1 MLPFASTASTQI
13 RFLLHTFTDSNFD
26 SVFPQLSQFVDY
38 GSEGSILLLET
49 CLDHMNFFGEDAT
62 TSSIQLKPQL
72 LAAIFRYQL
81 DKPNFSTVLCQALS
95 RNMTVSH
102 EFLLRDVLN
111 ELKFSVSEKIAFGLA
126 LSDSEEVDVRSIGQS
141 FCMSQIEELC
151 ANAGTIDS
159 NEQIQN
165 IVLFLSRSEGVA
177 KLVDSFIQMVSLLE
191 MKNRTPLILSPLR
204 NTDDMCEVNS
214 LRQLDLF
221 YESSKNDFDDILA
234 EIEKEMSM
242 ADIVKELGYGCTVNA
257 THCKDVLSLFL
268 PLTEVT
274 ICKILR
280 TLARTHVGLEDLQ
293 STHST
298 FCSAVG
304 INSFADSSSLS
315 SWNVDVLVE
324 SIKQLAPDINWV
336 HVMENLDHEGFY
348 FPSEDSFSLFMS
360 VYASACQDPFPLP
373 AICGAV
379 WNNAEGQIS
388 FLRYAVSAS
397 PEIFTFVHS
406 ARQLVYV
413 DAVHGHKLS
422 TGNGN
427 QAWLCL
433 DLLDV
438 LCQLAE
444 TGHAGSVRSMLEY
457 PLKHCPEVLLLG
469 LSQTNTAYNLLQYEV
484 LSSVFPMVL
493 GNFSR
498 AGVIL
503 HLWDVNPNVVLRGL
517 LDVQNFDSESMMKT
531 FGICQ
536 ELKILSPVLDMAPFS
551 FSIKLAALASVKEQ
565 INLEKWLNDNL
576 STYGDTFVEVCLMF
590 LKEIRF
596 DLPQDVP
603 ASSFQHFSAEVI
615 AYLDTVPIF
624 IKVLLGHAG
633 QNVSLH
639 HLLEEMKKFHA
650 VYIQNSTKLQ
660 NGGAADS
667 SSSDGGYPDD
677 VEGEANSYFHQMFS
691 GQLSIDAMVQMLA
704 RYKESPEKREQS
716 IYECTIGN
724 LFEEYKFFPKYPER
738 QLRIA
743 AVLFGSLIKHQL
755 VTHLTLGIALR
766 GVLDAL
772 RKSADS
778 RMFVFGVKALEQFVD
793 RLIEWPQYC
802 NHIMQISHLRATHPD
817 LVTFIERALAMIS
830 SSHSESNGGSIVPT
844 DQHQGPN
851 PVPSEN
857 MEVSESS
864 LKIIGSGSSSTVQT
878 RAQPSLSPF
887 QLQQRYL
894 GSLDDRHKSAGSS
907 LGTTSV
913 KPLLCPPGQQQSL
926 VPTHDVVA
934 DTLKANIAQPLATVL
949 SQNASSGPAT
959 VSSSPGFLRPSR
971 EIASTS
977 IPRQQSYST
986 GFGSALNIEP
996 LVVAAERRDNP
1007 IEVPAAETQDRILF
1021 MINNLSVANFETKA
1035 KEFTDVLKEE
1045 FYPWFAQYMVMRR
1058 VSLELNLHDLYLKF
1072 LDKVNSNF
1080 LNKEIVKT
1088 TYENCKVLLRSE
1100 RIKSSS
1106 EERSLLKNLGS
1117 WLGKFTIGR
1126 NQALRAKEINP
1137 KVLIIEAYEKGLM
1150 IAVIPFT
1157 SKILEPC
1164 QFSLAY
1170 QPPNPWTMG
1179 ILGLLAEIYALPN
1192 LKMNLKFDIE
1202 VLFKNLRV
1210 DMKDVK
1216 PTCLLKDRSR
1226 EVEGNPDF
1234 SNKDVKATLPPIIP
1248 EINTPISVEPQPE
1261 IANSSHPGG
1270 HSNASPQYPTP
1281 HHSPSPLTEDEKMP
1295 PSNLPERLPS
1305 GQGLPVTL
1313 SQSAFSVSQ
1322 LPTPIPNIGTDV
1334 IVNPKIALS
1343 LQMQFHRIVPVAM
1356 ERAIKEIMS
1365 PVVHR
1370 SVTIAIQ
1377 TTKEIVLKD
1386 YTMESDESSIYNSAH
1401 LMVASLAGSLAH
1413 VTCKEPLRVSISS
1426 HLRNLI
1432 QALSPSSD
1440 FEQAVQISTNDN
1452 LDLGCAVVEKA
1463 AIEKALQTIDG
1474 EIAGQLSVR
1483 RKHRDAVGPTY
1494 FDATVYTQG
1503 SMCVVPEALRPK
1515 PGRLSLSQQRVYED
1529 FVRFPWQNQP
1539 SQSTKAL
1546 PAGQSASFTGGSGSS
1561 SVPRSKGPASGQPNP
1576 TVYSTTQGG
1585 PGFGSTTQPLDLI
1598 SEDMDPSSMQIH
1610 SASSAH
1616 IGATDVFTQHGSDS
1630 TSVVS
1635 SFPSTIISP
1644 GPISVDPSDST
1655 KENLGS
1661 TTQPLPT
1668 SSATERL
1675 GTGMADLIS
1684 TGDAIDKYQAV
1695 AQKLEDLIAKD
1706 SADVDVEGV
1715 IAEVPEIILRSIS
1728 RDEAAMA
1735 VAQKVFRNLFENTS
1749 NITLVGAHIGILLAI
1764 RDVCKL
1770 VGKELTSWVIY
1781 SDDERKFNKDITVGL
1796 IRSELLN
1803 LAEYSMHMVKLIDA
1817 GRNRTATEF
1826 AISLLLTLFTQESG
1840 IGVSELHNLIEAL
1853 AKLGTRPGSPESLPQ
1868 LLEIARNAF
1877 ANAPAPPGYIIS
1889 KDEKGMQSRDR
1900 KAPSIHSPVRDEESM
1915 AADPLGFREQVSMLF
1930 NEWYR
1935 ICEATGTND
1944 AAVTHFVSQ
1953 LQLSGLL
1960 KGDDMTD
1967 RFFRLLT
1974 ELSVSYCLSSV
1985 GVVPGSLT
1993 PQSPQ
1998 QVPVLSFIAVDIY
2011 AKLVFLI
2018 LKYCAVDQGSNKLF
2032 LLPKI
2037 LLVTVRAIQKDA
2049 DEKKTAFNPR
2059 PYFRLFVNWLLD
2071 LGSPDPVLEGA
2082 NFQILTAFADT
2093 FHALQPLKVPGF
2105 SFAWLELVSH
2115 RSFMPK
2121 LLYGNS
2127 QKTSPYVQRL
2137 LVALFKFMEP
2147 YLRNAELGEPVSL
2160 FCSSH
2165 AVHFLYKGTL
2175 RVLLVLLHDFPE
2187 FLCNY
2192 HFSFCDVIP
2201 PSCIQMRNVI
2211 LSAFPRNMRL
2221 PDPSTPNLKIDLLA
2235 EISQSPCIFSDV
2247 DAALKAKQ
2255 MKSDID
2261 EYLKTRQQGPSF
2273 LTELKQRV
2281 LLSQGEV
2288 PLAGT
2293 RYNVP
2298 LINSLV
2304 LYVGMQA
2311 IQQLQTK
2318 TSAPRVPH
2326 TSPMD
2331 IFLVGSAMDIF
2342 QTLIGDLDT
2351 EGRYIFLN
2359 AVANQLRYPNT
2370 HTHYFSFVLL
2380 YLFAEAA
2387 NQEVIQDQI
2396 TRVLLER
2403 LIVSRPHPWGLLI
2416 TFIEL
2421 IKNPRYSFWTRSFT
2435 RCAPEIEKLFES
2447 VSRSCGGSKAVDESL
2462 ISDRAH

>member
-13 RFLLHTFTDSNFD
+13 RFLLHTCTDSNFD
-26 SVFPQLSQFVDY
+26 SVFPQLTQFVVDY

-49 CLDHMNFFGEDAT
+49 CLDHMNFYGGEDS
-62 TSSIQLKPQL
+62 TSSINLKPQL

-81 DKPNFSTVLCQALS
+81 DKPNFSTVLCQAL
-95 RNMTVSH
+95 RNVTVPH

-111 ELKFSVSEKIAFGLA
+111 ELKFSVSEKMAFGLA
-126 LSDSEEVDVRSIGQS
+126 LSDSEELDIRSIGQS
-141 FCMSQIEELC
+141 CCMSQIEELC

-191 MKNRTPLILSPLR
+191 MKNRTPLILSPLC
-204 NTDDMCEVNS
+204 NSDDTCEVNS

-221 YESSKNDFDDILA
+221 YESSENDFDDILA

-257 THCKDVLSLFL
+257 THCKDILSIFL

-274 ICKILR
+274 ICKILS
-280 TLARTHVGLEDLQ
+280 TIARTHVGLEDLQ

-304 INSFADSSSLS
+304 ISSFADSSSLS
-315 SWNVDVLVE
+315 SWNVNALVE
-324 SIKQLAPDINWV
+324 SIKQLAPDTNWV

-348 FPSEDSFSLFMS
+348 FPSEDSFSFFMS
-360 VYASACQDPFPLP
+360 VYASACQDPFPLH

-379 WNNAEGQIS
+379 WNNAEGQVS

-406 ARQLVYV
+406 TRQLVYV

-422 TGNGN
+422 TGNRN

-438 LCQLAE
+438 ICQLAE

-498 AGVIL
+498 AGVVL
-503 HLWDVNPNVVLRGL
+503 HLWNDNPNVVLRGL
-517 LDVQNFDSESMMKT
+517 LDVQNFDSESMMKF

-536 ELKILSPVLDMAPFS
+536 ELKILCPVLDMAPFS
-551 FSIKLAALASVKEQ
+551 FSIKLAALSYVKEQ
-565 INLEKWLNDNL
+565 INLEKWLSDKL
-576 STYGDTFVEVCLMF
+576 STYGDAFVEACLMF

-596 DLPQDVP
+596 GVPQDVP
-603 ASSFQHFSAEVI
+603 ANSFQHSSAVVI
-615 AYLDTVPIF
+615 AYLETVPIF

-633 QNVSLH
+633 QNVSRH
-639 HLLEEMKKFHA
+639 HLLEEMKNIHA
-650 VYIQNSTKLQ
+650 VFTQNSTKLQ
-660 NGGAADS
+660 NGGAGNS
-667 SSSDGGYPDD
+667 SLSNGGYPDD
-677 VEGEANSYFHQMFS
+677 IDAEANSYFHQMFS
-691 GQLSIDAMVQMLA
+691 GQLTIDAMVQMLA

-716 IYECTIGN
+716 IYECMIGN
-724 LFEEYKFFPKYPER
+724 LFEEYTFFPKYPER

-755 VTHLTLGIALR
+755 VTHLTLGRALR

-778 RMFVFGVKALEQFVD
+778 KMFVFGVKALEQFVD

-802 NHIMQISHLRATHPD
+802 NHILQISHLRTTQSE
-817 LVTFIERALAMIS
+817 LVTFIERALATIS
-830 SSHSESNGGSIVPT
+830 SSHSELNGGNIVPT

-851 PVPSEN
+851 PVAVDN

-864 LKIIGSGSSSTVQT
+864 WKIMGSSSSSMVQA

-894 GSLDDRHKSAGSS
+894 DSLDDRHKSAGSS
-907 LGTTSV
+907 VGTT
-913 KPLLCPPGQQQSL
+913 QQQSL
-926 VPTHDVVA
+926 VSTHGVVA
-934 DTLKANIAQPLATVL
+934 NTQKASVAQPLATAL
-949 SQNASSGPAT
+949 SQNAPSGPAA
-959 VSSSPGFLRPSR
+959 VPSSPGFLRPSR
-971 EIASTS
+971 GIPSTS
-977 IPRQQSYST
+977 IPRQQSYSA
-986 GFGSALNIEP
+986 GFGSALSIET
-996 LVVAAERRDNP
+996 LVVAAERREAP
-1007 IEVPAAETQDRILF
+1007 IEVPEQETRDRISF
-1021 MINNLSVANFETKA
+1021 MINNLSVANVETKA

-1058 VSLELNLHDLYLKF
+1058 VSIELNYHDLYLKF
-1072 LDKVNSNF
+1072 LDKVNSRI
-1080 LNKEIVKT
+1080 LNKEILKF

-1100 RIKSSS
+1100 LIKSSS

-1126 NQALRAKEINP
+1126 NQALRAKEITP

-1150 IAVIPFT
+1150 IAIIPFT

-1164 QFSLAY
+1164 QSSLAY

-1202 VLFKNLRV
+1202 VLFKNLGV

-1216 PTCLLKDRSR
+1216 PTSLLKDRSR

-1234 SNKDVKATLPPIIP
+1234 SNKDVTATQPLTIP
-1248 EINTPISVEPQPE
+1248 EVNTPISVEPQPE
-1261 IANSSHPGG
+1261 IANSSLPGG
-1270 HSNASPQYPTP
+1270 HSNALPQYPTP
-1281 HHSPSPLTEDEKMP
+1281 HHSHNPLTEDEKMP
-1295 PSNLPERLPS
+1295 ASNLPERLPP
-1305 GQGLPVTL
+1305 GQGLAVAP
-1313 SQSAFSVSQ
+1313 SQSPFSVSQ

-1343 LQMQFHRIVPVAM
+1343 LRMEFQRIVPVAM

-1365 PVVHR
+1365 PVVQR

-1377 TTKEIVLKD
+1377 TTKELVLKD
-1386 YTMESDESSIYNSAH
+1386 YAMESDESRICNAAH

-1483 RKHRDAVGPTY
+1483 RKRREAVGPAY
-1494 FDATVYTQG
+1494 FDATTYTQG
-1503 SMCVVPEALRPK
+1503 PLSFVPEALRPK

-1529 FVRFPWQNQP
+1529 FVRFPWKNQP
-1539 SQSTKAL
+1539 SQSTNAL
-1546 PAGQSASFTGGSGSS
+1546 PAGQSASFTGDSGSS
-1561 SVPRSKGPASGQPNP
+1561 SLPRSNGPASGQLNS
-1576 TVYSTTQGG
+1576 TVYSTVQGG
-1585 PGFGSTTQPLDLI
+1585 PGFGSVAQPLDLI
-1598 SEDMDPSSMQIH
+1598 SEVMDPASAQTHSS
-1610 SASSAH
+1610 SSAH
-1616 IGATDVFTQHGSDS
+1616 IGVADVFMQHGSDRTS
-1630 TSVVS
+1630 TVP
-1635 SFPSTIISP
+1635 SFPSTIISME
-1644 GPISVDPSDST
+1644 PISVDPSNST
-1655 KENLGS
+1655 KEDLGA
-1661 TTQPLPT
+1661 TTQPSPT

-1675 GTGMADLIS
+1675 GTGMTDSIS
-1684 TGDAIDKYQAV
+1684 TGDALDKYQAV
-1695 AQKLEDLIAKD
+1695 AQKVQLENLIAKD
-1706 SADVDVEGV
+1706 STDVE
-1715 IAEVPEIILRSIS
+1715 
-1728 RDEAAMA
+1728 
-1735 VAQKVFRNLFENTS
+1735 
-1749 NITLVGAHIGILLAI
+1749 
-1764 RDVCKL
+1764 
-1770 VGKELTSWVIY
+1770 
-1781 SDDERKFNKDITVGL
+1781 
-1796 IRSELLN
+1796 
-1803 LAEYSMHMVKLIDA
+1803 
-1817 GRNRTATEF
+1817 
-1826 AISLLLTLFTQESG
+1826 
-1840 IGVSELHNLIEAL
+1840 IE
-1853 AKLGTRPGSPESLPQ
+1853 LGTKPGSPESLSQ
-1868 LLEIARNAF
+1868 LREISRNASD
-1877 ANAPAPPGYIIS
+1877 NPPAPPGYIIS
-1889 KDEKGMQSRDR
+1889 KVEKGKQSRDG

-1915 AADPLGFREQVSMLF
+1915 AADPLGFCEQVSMLF

-1935 ICEATGTND
+1935 ICEATGND
-1944 AAVTHFVSQ
+1944 AAVTHFMSQ
-1953 LQLSGLL
+1953 LQQNGLL

-1967 RFFRLLT
+1967 RLFRLLT
-1974 ELSVSYCLSSV
+1974 ELSVFHCLSTE

-1993 PQSPQ
+1993 LQSPQ
-1998 QVPVLSFIAVDIY
+1998 QVPVLSFIAVDMY
-2011 AKLVFLI
+2011 AKLVILI
-2018 LKYCAVDQGSNKLF
+2018 LKYCAVDQGSNNLF

-2037 LLVTVRAIQKDA
+2037 LLVTVRVIQKDA

-2082 NFQILTAFADT
+2082 NFQILAAFANT
-2093 FHALQPLKVPGF
+2093 FHALQPLRVPGF

-2127 QKTSPYVQRL
+2127 QKTSLYVQRL
-2137 LVALFKFMEP
+2137 LVDLFKFMEP
-2147 YLRNAELGEPVSL
+2147 YLRNAELGEP
-2160 FCSSH
+2160 
-2165 AVHFLYKGTL
+2165 VHFLYKGTL

-2261 EYLKTRQQGPSF
+2261 EYLKTRQQGLSF
-2273 LTELKQRV
+2273 LTGLKQRV

-2288 PLAGT
+2288 PLART

-2304 LYVGMQA
+2304 LYVGIQA

-2318 TSAPRVPH
+2318 TSAPRAPH
-2326 TSPMD
+2326 TTPMD

-2351 EGRYIFLN
+2351 EGRYLFLN
-2359 AVANQLRYPNT
+2359 AVANQLRYPNN

-2380 YLFAEAA
+2380 YLFAEA
-2387 NQEVIQDQI
+2387 NQEVVQEQI

-2403 LIVSRPHPWGLLI
+2403 LIVNRPHPWGLLI

-2462 ISDRAH
+2462 VLDGAH

>member
-13 RFLLHTFTDSNFD
+13 RFLLHTCTDSNFD
-26 SVFPQLSQFVDY
+26 SIFPRL
-38 GSEGSILLLET
+38 T
-49 CLDHMNFFGEDAT
+49 
-62 TSSIQLKPQL
+62 
-72 LAAIFRYQL
+72 
-81 DKPNFSTVLCQALS
+81 QAL
-95 RNMTVSH
+95 RNVTVPH

-126 LSDSEEVDVRSIGQS
+126 LSDSEELDIRSIGQS

-151 ANAGTIDS
+151 ANAGTIGS

-165 IVLFLSRSEGVA
+165 IVLFLSRSKGVA

-191 MKNRTPLILSPLR
+191 MRNRAPLILSLLC
-204 NTDDMCEVNS
+204 NSDDTCEVNS

-221 YESSKNDFDDILA
+221 YASSENDFDDILA

-257 THCKDVLSLFL
+257 THCKDILSIFL

-274 ICKILR
+274 ICKILS
-280 TLARTHVGLEDLQ
+280 TIARTHVGLEDLQ

-304 INSFADSSSLS
+304 ISSFADSSSLS
-315 SWNVDVLVE
+315 SWNVDALVE
-324 SIKQLAPDINWV
+324 SIKQLAPDTNWV

-348 FPSEDSFSLFMS
+348 FPNEDSFTFFMS
-360 VYASACQDPFPLP
+360 VYASACQDPFPLH

-406 ARQLVYV
+406 TRQLVYV
-413 DAVHGHKLS
+413 DAVYGHKLS

-498 AGVIL
+498 AGVVL
-503 HLWDVNPNVVLRGL
+503 HLWNANPNVVLRGL
-517 LDVQNFDSESMMKT
+517 LDVQNFDPESMIKT
-531 FGICQ
+531 FAICQ
-536 ELKILSPVLDMAPFS
+536 EFKILCPVLDMAPFS
-551 FSIKLAALASVKEQ
+551 FSIKLAALSSVKEQ
-565 INLEKWLNDNL
+565 INLEKWLSDKL
-576 STYGDTFVEVCLMF
+576 STYGDTFVEACLMF
-590 LKEIRF
+590 LKEIR
-596 DLPQDVP
+596 LGVPQDVP
-603 ASSFQHFSAEVI
+603 ANSFQHSSAVVI
-615 AYLDTVPIF
+615 AYLETVPIF

-633 QNVSLH
+633 QNVSRH
-639 HLLEEMKKFHA
+639 HLLEEMKNLHA
-650 VYIQNSTKLQ
+650 VFIQNSTKLQ
-660 NGGAADS
+660 TGGAANS

-677 VEGEANSYFHQMFS
+677 IEAESNCYFQEMFS

-716 IYECTIGN
+716 IYECMIRN
-724 LFEEYKFFPKYPER
+724 LFEEYEFLPKYPER

-743 AVLFGSLIKHQL
+743 AALFGSLIKHQL
-755 VTHLTLGIALR
+755 VTHLTLGSALR
-766 GVLDAL
+766 CVLDAL
-772 RKSADS
+772 RKSADLK
-778 RMFVFGVKALEQFVD
+778 MFLFGVKALEQFVD

-802 NHIMQISHLRATHPD
+802 NHILQISHLRTTQLE
-817 LVTFIERALAMIS
+817 LVTFIERALATIS
-830 SSHSESNGGSIVPT
+830 SSHSELNGGNIVPT
-844 DQHQGPN
+844 DKHQGPN
-851 PVPSEN
+851 PVAVEN

-864 LKIIGSGSSSTVQT
+864 WKIMGSSGSSTVQA

-887 QLQQRYL
+887 QLQ
-894 GSLDDRHKSAGSS
+894 
-907 LGTTSV
+907 
-913 KPLLCPPGQQQSL
+913 PLLHPAGQQQSL
-926 VPTHDVVA
+926 VSTHDVVA
-934 DTLKANIAQPLATVL
+934 NTQK
-949 SQNASSGPAT
+949 NAPSGPAAVPST
-959 VSSSPGFLRPSR
+959 PGFLRPSR
-971 EIASTS
+971 GIPSTS

-986 GFGSALNIEP
+986 GFGSALSIET
-996 LVVAAERRDNP
+996 LLVAAERRETP
-1007 IEVPAAETQDRILF
+1007 IEVPEQETRDRILF
-1021 MINNLSVANFETKA
+1021 MINNLSVANVETKA

-1045 FYPWFAQYMVMRR
+1045 FYPWFAQYMVMKR
-1058 VSLELNLHDLYLKF
+1058 VSIELNFHDLYLKF
-1072 LDKVNSNF
+1072 LDKVNSRI
-1080 LNKEIVKT
+1080 LNKEILKF

-1100 RIKSSS
+1100 LIKSSS

-1126 NQALRAKEINP
+1126 NQALRAKEIAP

-1164 QFSLAY
+1164 QSSLAY

-1202 VLFKNLRV
+1202 VLFKNLGV

-1216 PTCLLKDRSR
+1216 PTSLLKDRSR

-1234 SNKDVKATLPPIIP
+1234 SNKDVTATQPLTIP
-1248 EINTPISVEPQPE
+1248 EVNTLISVEPQPE
-1261 IANSSHPGG
+1261 IANSSLPGG
-1270 HSNASPQYPTP
+1270 HSNALPQYPTP
-1281 HHSPSPLTEDEKMP
+1281 HHSHNPLTKDEKMP
-1295 PSNLPERLPS
+1295 ASNLPERLPP
-1305 GQGLPVTL
+1305 GQGLPVAP
-1313 SQSAFSVSQ
+1313 SQSPFSVSQ

-1343 LQMQFHRIVPVAM
+1343 LQMEFQRIVPVAM
-1356 ERAIKEIMS
+1356 ERAIKEVMS
-1365 PVVHR
+1365 PVVQR

-1377 TTKEIVLKD
+1377 TTKELVLKD
-1386 YTMESDESSIYNSAH
+1386 YAMESDESRMYNAAH

-1432 QALSPSSD
+1432 QALGPSSD

-1483 RKHRDAVGPTY
+1483 RKHREAVGPAY
-1494 FDATVYTQG
+1494 FDATTYTQFPL
-1503 SMCVVPEALRPK
+1503 SLVPEALRPK

-1539 SQSTKAL
+1539 SQSTNAL
-1546 PAGQSASFTGGSGSS
+1546 PAGQAASFTGDSGSS
-1561 SVPRSKGPASGQPNP
+1561 NLSRSNGPASGQLNS
-1576 TVYSTTQGG
+1576 TVYSTVQGG
-1585 PGFGSTTQPLDLI
+1585 PGFAQPLDLI
-1598 SEDMDPSSMQIH
+1598 SEDMDPASAQTHSS
-1610 SASSAH
+1610 SLAH
-1616 IGATDVFTQHGSDS
+1616 IGAADVFMQHGSNRTS
-1630 TSVVS
+1630 TVP
-1635 SFPSTIISP
+1635 SFPSTIISVE
-1644 GPISVDPSDST
+1644 PISVDPSDST
-1655 KENLGS
+1655 KEDLGA
-1661 TTQPLPT
+1661 TTQPSPT
-1668 SSATERL
+1668 SSATECL
-1675 GTGMADLIS
+1675 GAGTTDSIS
-1684 TGDAIDKYQAV
+1684 TGDALDKYQAV
-1695 AQKLEDLIAKD
+1695 AQKVQPENLIAKD
-1706 SADVDVEGV
+1706 STDVEV
-1715 IAEVPEIILRSIS
+1715 E
-1728 RDEAAMA
+1728 
-1735 VAQKVFRNLFENTS
+1735 
-1749 NITLVGAHIGILLAI
+1749 
-1764 RDVCKL
+1764 
-1770 VGKELTSWVIY
+1770 
-1781 SDDERKFNKDITVGL
+1781 
-1796 IRSELLN
+1796 
-1803 LAEYSMHMVKLIDA
+1803 
-1817 GRNRTATEF
+1817 
-1826 AISLLLTLFTQESG
+1826 
-1840 IGVSELHNLIEAL
+1840 
-1853 AKLGTRPGSPESLPQ
+1853 LGTKPGSPESLPQ
-1868 LLEIARNAF
+1868 LLEIARNAS
-1877 ANAPAPPGYIIS
+1877 AYSPAPPGYIIS
-1889 KDEKGMQSRDR
+1889 KDEKGKLSRDR
-1900 KAPSIHSPVRDEESM
+1900 KAPSIHSHVMDEESM

-1935 ICEATGTND
+1935 ICEATGKND
-1944 AAVTHFVSQ
+1944 AAVTHFMSQ
-1953 LQLSGLL
+1953 LQQSGLL

-1967 RFFRLLT
+1967 HLFRLLT
-1974 ELSVSYCLSSV
+1974 ELSVCHCLSTE

-1993 PQSPQ
+1993 LQSPQ
-1998 QVPVLSFIAVDIY
+1998 QVPVLSFIAVDTY
-2011 AKLVFLI
+2011 AKLVILI

-2037 LLVTVRAIQKDA
+2037 LLVTVRVIQKDA

-2082 NFQILTAFADT
+2082 NFQQILAAFANT
-2093 FHALQPLKVPGF
+2093 FHALQPLRVPGF

-2127 QKTSPYVQRL
+2127 QKTSLYVQRL
-2137 LVALFKFMEP
+2137 LVDLFKFMEP
-2147 YLRNAELGEPVSL
+2147 YLRNAELGEPGSL
-2160 FCSSH
+2160 FCSSR

-2273 LTELKQRV
+2273 LTGLKQRV

-2288 PLAGT
+2288 PLARA

-2304 LYVGMQA
+2304 LYVGIQA

-2318 TSAPRVPH
+2318 TSAPREPH
-2326 TSPMD
+2326 TTPMD

-2351 EGRYIFLN
+2351 EGRYLFLN
-2359 AVANQLRYPNT
+2359 AVANQLRYPNN

-2380 YLFAEAA
+2380 YLFAEA
-2387 NQEVIQDQI
+2387 NQEVVQEQI

-2403 LIVSRPHPWGLLI
+2403 LIVNRPHPWGLLI

-2421 IKNPRYSFWTRSFT
+2421 IKNPRYGFWTRSFT

-2462 ISDRAH
+2462 VSDGAH